1 MQVLVSDDFDLR
13 KIADS
18 GQCFRAKELAG
29 GMFRFITGDSVLYIR
44 PCAPQLFDVSCTAA
58 AWETVWL
65 PYFDLGRS
73 YGEIARSIPASD
85 PYLRQAAKEGRG
97 IRVLRQDPW
106 EVLITFI
113 ISQRKSIPAIKAA
126 VELLSEKYGRPVV
139 TPYETLYT
147 FPAPRQLAQAEEGAL
162 TACKLGYRV
171 PYIQDAAE
179 KVASGEL
186 DLERLREF
194 PDAELFER
202 LKTVR
207 GVGDKVAS
215 CIGLFAYGRTAAV
228 PVDTWIRKVIEVEY
242 GGRNPFPAYGENA
255 GIMQQ
260 YAFFHALSHK
270 DRFAPGRAAAGRFSV
285 RYT

>member
-1 MQVLVSDDFDLR
+1 M
-13 KIADS
+13 
-18 GQCFRAKELAG
+18 
-29 GMFRFITGDSVLYIR
+29 
-44 PCAPQLFDVSCTAA
+44 
-58 AWETVWL
+58 
-65 PYFDLGRS
+65 
-73 YGEIARSIPASD
+73 
-85 PYLRQAAKEGRG
+85 
-97 IRVLRQDPW
+97 
-106 EVLITFI
+106 
-113 ISQRKSIPAIKAA
+113 
-126 VELLSEKYGRPVV
+126 V

-179 KVASGEL
+179 KVASGKLNLEGL
-186 DLERLREF
+186 RDL

-207 GVGDKVAS
+207 GVWGTRWPAAS
-215 CIGLFAYGRTAAV
+215 ALRIRQDSPPV

-260 YAFFHALSHK
+260 YAFFSCPVSQGS
-270 DRFAPGRAAAGRFSV
+270 FCAGQSRRGAVSV
-285 RYT
+285 R